1 MRRSDRQTLV
11 DIRGVTKDYQSL
23 RPLRVAELTVR
34 EGQSI
39 ALVGFDRAMAEVLV
53 NLITGASL
61 PDTGTITVFG
71 EPTTAIRDPDAW
83 VDTLDRFGLISE
95 RALLVDRFTAEQNL
109 AMPLSLEIENMSA
122 SLRAHA
128 HGLAEEVRLPLEEL
142 PRPTG
147 SLSTVSQLRVRLGR
161 ALALGPRV
169 LLAEHPNALTSAAD
183 ARLFAVDY
191 ANVISERQLASLV
204 MTADESFASAIADE
218 VFTLQP
224 GSGILRPSPR
234 WRRWFS

>member
-1 MRRSDRQTLV
+1 MQHGDALIE
-11 DIRGVTKDYQSL
+11 IREVTKDYQGL

-34 EGQSI
+34 EGQSL
-39 ALVGFDRAMAEVLV
+39 ALVGFDLAMAEVLV
-53 NLITGASL
+53 NLITGATL
-61 PDTGTITVFG
+61 PDTGTVRVFG
-71 EPTTAIRDPDAW
+71 QPTTAITNADAW

-109 AMPLSLEIENMSA
+109 ALPLSLEIEDISA
-122 SLRAHA
+122 SLRTNVHRLAA
-128 HGLAEEVRLPLEEL
+128 EVGLPVDEL

-147 SLSTVSQLRVRLGR
+147 SLSAASQLRIRLGR

-169 LLAEHPNALTSAAD
+169 LLAEHPNALTSAED
-183 ARLFAVDY
+183 APRFATDY
-191 ANVISERQLASLV
+191 ANVIGLRQLASLV
-204 MTADESFASAIADE
+204 LTADQSFAKAVTSE

-224 GSGILRPSPR
+224 ASGILTASTG